1 VAVDIPMKS
10 RGLSLAYKRKIDMKK
25 QTWWAAVLLAG
36 SVTGAMAQGLGE
48 SPWQIRLRSV
58 HLDSVNKDTT
68 PLGLSIDNKTFA
80 AMDFTYFLSK
90 NLAAELFLT
99 TNQRQRVFSNGA
111 DIGSFKHSQPTLML
125 QYPFTEFD
133 GFKPYVGGGVTYTRF
148 SGVSLPPGV
157 TLDSHN
163 WGAAFQVGVDFPIDK
178 NWSINLDVK
187 KAYIRTDVY
196 ADGSNLGRLRVDP
209 LLYGVGIGYRY

>member
-1 VAVDIPMKS
+1 
-10 RGLSLAYKRKIDMKK
+10 MKK
-25 QTWWAAVLLAG
+25 QTGWVALLLAG
-36 SVTGAMAQGLGE
+36 SVTGVMAQSMSE

-68 PLGLSIDNKTFA
+68 PLGLSIDNKSFA
-80 AMDFTYFLSK
+80 TIDFSYFFNK
-90 NLAAELFLT
+90 NLAAELSLT
-99 TNQRQRVFSNGA
+99 SDQKQRVYANGT
-111 DIGSFKHSQPTLML
+111 DIGSFKHLPPTLLL
-125 QYPFTEFD
+125 QYHFTDFD
-133 GFKPYVGGGVTYTRF
+133 GFKPYVGGGIAYSHF
-148 SGVSLPPGV
+148 SSVSLPPGV

-163 WGAAFQVGVDFPIDK
+163 WGTAFQVGVDFPIDK

-196 ADGSNLGRLRVDP
+196 ADGSSLGRLRVDP

>member
-1 VAVDIPMKS
+1 MKS

-25 QTWWAAVLLAG
+25 QTWWVALLLAG

-80 AMDFTYFLSK
+80 EIDFTYFFSK
-90 NLAAELFLT
+90 NLAAELALT
-99 TNQRQRVFSNGA
+99 THQKQRVYANGT
-111 DIGSFKHSQPTLML
+111 DIGSFKHLPPTLLM
-125 QYPFTEFD
+125 QYHFTDFE
-133 GFKPYVGGGVTYTRF
+133 GFKPYVGGGVAYTRF

-157 TLDSHN
+157 TLDSHS
-163 WGAAFQVGVDFPIDK
+163 WGTAFQVGVDFPIDK

-187 KAYIRTDVY
+187 KTYIRTDVY
-196 ADGSNLGRLRVDP
+196 ADGNSLGRLRVDP
-209 LLYGVGIGYRY
+209 MLLGVGIGYRY

>member
-1 VAVDIPMKS
+1 MKS

-25 QTWWAAVLLAG
+25 QTWWVALLLAG

-80 AMDFTYFLSK
+80 EIDFTYFFSK
-90 NLAAELFLT
+90 NLAAELALT
-99 TNQRQRVFSNGA
+99 THQKQRVYANGT
-111 DIGSFKHSQPTLML
+111 DIGSFKHLPPTLLM
-125 QYPFTEFD
+125 QYHFTDFE
-133 GFKPYVGGGVTYTRF
+133 GFKPYVGGGVAYTRF

-157 TLDSHN
+157 TLDSHS
-163 WGAAFQVGVDFPIDK
+163 WGTAFQVGVDFPIDK

-187 KAYIRTDVY
+187 KTYIRTDVY
-196 ADGSNLGRLRVDP
+196 ADGNSLGRLRVDP